1 MTPAERERAQWIDAA
16 VVVFICFG
24 IFIIESVTMAYA
36 GASTGPS
43 DVPTDASLIALIVQE
58 LMLGSIALVYLHV
71 RGYHL
76 LAFVPRPNARD
87 TAIGA
92 VLYAGLALA
101 IWWMWLL
108 IDPAPTAEPIDVL
121 VEQAQF
127 SIPAIIAVAIVNGV
141 YEEFFLLGFVMP
153 LLARRGGS
161 FAIGLTVLL
170 RILYHVY
177 QGPHG
182 AVSVA
187 IFGVVLGAYY
197 WRTHRLWP
205 VVCAHVIADLIGLA
219 S

>member
-1 MTPAERERAQWIDAA
+1 MNHEERAQSIDAA
-16 VVVFICFG
+16 VVTFICFG

-36 GASTGPS
+36 GAPPGPG
-43 DVPTDASLIALIVQE
+43 DIPTDGSLIALIVQE
-58 LMLGSIALVYLHV
+58 FMLGSIALVYLHL
-71 RGYHL
+71 RGYQL
-76 LAFVPRPNARD
+76 LAFVPRPSARE

-92 VLYAGLALA
+92 ALYAALALA
-101 IWWMWLL
+101 IWSLWLL
-108 IDPAPTAEPIDVL
+108 IDPTPAPEPIDVL

-127 SIPAIIAVAIVNGV
+127 SIPAIIAAAIVNGV

-153 LLARRGGS
+153 MLARHGGS
-161 FAIGLTVLL
+161 FAVGLTVLL
-170 RILYHVY
+170 RVLYHVY

-197 WRTHRLWP
+197 WRTRRLWP

>member
-1 MTPAERERAQWIDAA
+1 MNPDARERAQWIDAA
-16 VVVFICFG
+16 VVTLICFG

-36 GASTGPS
+36 GAPAAGEI
-43 DVPTDASLIALIVQE
+43 PTDASLIALIVQE
-58 LMLGSIALVYLHV
+58 VVLGSVALMYLHL

-76 LAFVPRPNARD
+76 PAFVPRPSARD
-87 TAIGA
+87 TAVGGL
-92 VLYAGLALA
+92 LYAALALA
-101 IWWMWLL
+101 IWVLWLL
-108 IDPAPTAEPIDVL
+108 IDPAPAAEPIDVL

-153 LLARRGGS
+153 MLAGRGGS
-161 FAIGLTVLL
+161 FTIGLTVLL
-170 RILYHVY
+170 RVLYHVY

-182 AVSVA
+182 AVSIA
-187 IFGVVLGAYY
+187 IFGVVLGVYY

>member
-1 MTPAERERAQWIDAA
+1 MTPDERERAQWIDAA
-16 VVVFICFG
+16 VVTFICFG
-24 IFIIESVTMAYA
+24 IFIVESVAMAYA
-36 GASTGPS
+36 GAPSGPA
-43 DVPTDASLIALIVQE
+43 DVATDASLITMIVQE
-58 LMLGSIALVYLHV
+58 VMLGSIALMYLHL

-92 VLYAGLALA
+92 VLYAGLAIA
-101 IWWMWLL
+101 IWLLWLL
-108 IDPAPTAEPIDVL
+108 IDSAPTAEPIDVL

-127 SIPAIIAVAIVNGV
+127 SIPAIIAVAIVNGA

-153 LLARRGGS
+153 MLARRGGS

-170 RILYHVY
+170 RVLYHVY

-187 IFGVVLGAYY
+187 IFGVVLGTYY

-219 S
+219 A